1 MLRAGRE
8 PVPGDLGLSSRPPG
22 ERLGSA
28 SVHPAAARLGEP
40 GGQRVADQRVR
51 ASLGVN
57 PNTAGYAVI
66 RNGAAR
72 GDRLLGAACTC
83 ARDVQIHVMSTTNG
97 VMRMAPASDGLPV
110 PARGALTLAPGGA
123 HLMILGLTRP
133 VRAGERVTMTLRFQN
148 AGAVQAHFHV
158 VADPSSGD
166 HAH

>member
-1 MLRAGRE
+1 LKRLAILA
-8 PVPGDLGLSSRPPG
+8 LGGAL
-22 ERLGSA
+22 LA
-28 SVHPAAARLGEP
+28 LPAASHEVENGAVT
-40 GGQRVADQRVR
+40 VADQRVR

-83 ARDVQIHVMSTTNG
+83 AREVQIHVMSTTNG

-110 PARGALTLAPGGA
+110 PARGALTLAPGAA

-133 VRAGERVTMTLRFQN
+133 VRVGERVTMTLRFQN